1 MDASLFNEKGE
12 QKMKNY
18 LFVCKEGPNEGEE
31 FFVQEENYAK
41 AKEIAEKYFGV
52 VRFCGVF
59 TDEEAEM
66 WGLDTY

>member
-1 MDASLFNEKGE
+1 
-12 QKMKNY
+12 MKNY